1 MKKIFGLGK
10 RKKGLSPSASETGS
24 VISRYELKDKDLGK
38 LHKAAASGDL
48 EKLKRLLK
56 KGDVNQLDKQNRT
69 PLHLACAN
77 GHSDVVFFLL
87 QNNFVKLNLCDND
100 NRSPLMK
107 AVQCQQEACVKA
119 LLEHKADPTL
129 VDSNGLTA
137 LHQAALIPS
146 CPIAQL
152 LLRHN
157 AHIDAENK
165 DGNTPLLLAM
175 SSGDLTMVELLLRH
189 GANVDSR
196 NHARRTPLM
205 IAASNGEN
213 EIVKLLLEHGADVSC
228 KDDKGW
234 SAEDHAV
241 IHGHHACSHLIGEQG
256 VRAAQS
262 RVSVGSMGRGPVL
275 PELGAAA
282 RLGIPALNKA
292 GEDASNTETLSR
304 TGATAEEAAGSW
316 CSSDDEDVL
325 DFSPKKPL
333 KPDLSKLLS
342 VSQRLESEG
351 SSDPYPVPDQEFAGE
366 SGDERNVSA
375 RPLPRASPPS
385 SYSRVPRPSSPSPR
399 LDPFAR
405 PGRLKAAD
413 DEDDE
418 EEDEEEEAAGSCS
431 DESLHSGSPCALGP
445 PGPEKHGTRS
455 PHAARRDLMA
465 ALGLEEEDGGEDAA
479 EDADGEAAGTG
490 EDEDK
495 EDDEEE
501 DDGQEHGRWS
511 PSDSEFSEAVSDKKE
526 VRPLQKPPGQE
537 TSSKPLSVLSG
548 SKPNVID
555 DLGLDDADDLEDAS
569 EWDSMD
575 SRSEASHD
583 AGPSPLK
590 PPRAQTA
597 EQKGF
602 HAARDAAEPS
612 QLAPP
617 SVRGDTRSRASHPVQ
632 EPSGSGSGGGVDVE
646 AAPRGAAG
654 KSRDARAAGSA
665 DAVGGGHAP
674 ASPREPR
681 PPADLE
687 QAASASSS
695 KPPSRFAGALGSAA
709 GRRASL
715 VLTPSKPTAESEPSL
730 SVESSPLKIVR
741 RESSDLSSLSAERVG
756 GAAAGSGP
764 RTLPSVQTA
773 ALVNTSNNNNNSS
786 SSSNLFSSAYIEHPS
801 KIEDK
806 SKVAFDEIGSPGVD
820 PDEDLCE
827 TFSSGGTSQREELD
841 VEAITDHRDV
851 SKVDL
856 APVSKGVD
864 DESDEPAL
872 EDNEQSVVHEVD
884 DTQSL
889 ESGGPEGAGAEDD
902 GANESRAA
910 FDEQADGRTRDGRE
924 KPKTGS
930 DENAADTGAA
940 ALPRGDE
947 KATDSSNPQFTKM
960 TRVRTAEG
968 IAALP
973 ADDQSDVGLRRT
985 SSAGETAR
993 RGGGGDDDGFVREDT
1008 VALSTRHGGN
1018 DSCADAITSDRPD
1031 KAAGDAAVRRDFQ
1044 NGPASLSAQTSGPKP
1059 SEIEQQGPRHGLPAA
1074 RHEEHQHRSGRRA
1087 IGGGGGGVR
1096 GLPSRPLSDSLA
1108 PTKRHTAAPKER
1120 TARNGIESD
1129 DIKAGLPAGL
1139 DVLTESSDTED
1150 SEGAVIGSLPSFS
1163 NPILQGLSIADPA
1176 QYARLQAWVFQA
1188 QRGLEWEKNRYCL
1201 LSDKLKQVEAERSA
1215 VQKALSEMTRS
1226 KEGLEEEKV
1235 NLESDLDAL
1244 RDSLQQE
1251 RENGRGVSKLYE
1263 QCQAQLQLKEEQLLL
1278 EEKEKRRAEHNLQS
1292 AQLEKSITEQ
1302 RVQLLSD
1309 HLAELEKKLSEI
1321 QPDLE
1326 NERSLRLQQ
1335 ERVLD
1340 EHLQKQ
1346 QQSQEERERNSA
1358 ACVQGEDLGRPSLA
1372 LDNSKLQEEI
1382 SVLNRDMQRHSAS
1395 FREREELLMN
1405 EKNTLLENLE
1415 ALRRKVSLNEDALQQ
1430 AVQKYNVE
1438 LSSAR
1443 ASADENARRLEQ
1455 ETVGRERALEELET
1469 VRKQLLR
1476 ATSERGD
1483 GLEENDGPGQPEL
1496 QQRRRDATEL
1506 RELLEREALLSQQL
1520 SRTESRC
1527 SELESERHRQSL
1539 ELVEKEHALE
1549 TCRRELGTARQRAE
1563 ELDVALRGEREE
1575 TAKLLVREESQ
1586 KERMV
1591 QAQSDNLLLR
1601 QQLEEASAKVL
1612 QKETVV
1618 TGIQDR
1624 FDDLLSKLQADK
1636 NQREQVLEERNHE
1649 LVASANCLKETMKKL
1664 EDEKSNNED
1673 LLHQR
1678 KQDLADALKKLA
1690 MSEASLDITVNHRT
1704 ALEAEKTQLHNNLE
1718 SQRQQLLDKER
1729 EHVRAEQQ
1737 LQEVQAALQQSRREA
1752 AAHAAS
1758 GHERACSLD
1767 RARRQLQE
1775 LEDKCQRVEAERSR
1789 LEAAVQAHSGNAEAL
1804 RAQLQGSAQDC
1815 KSLEETA
1822 KQLSEEKNA
1831 LEEKLKQIESAML
1844 AASEEKA
1851 PELPES
1857 DARLSQMSTE
1867 RAEVAAKVEAQVH
1880 TYSLDE
1886 ERRRR
1891 LGEVEGKLERK
1902 SRKYADLQE
1911 ECNRMKLQMKALKKE
1926 REQARLSRSEGDRFL
1941 LQADD
1946 PGRHAQEKRLEELT
1960 RQLQATQD
1968 TAQSLQRSNRELEEQ
1983 LRRSKRHLQKQQL
1996 SGSVA
2001 TQAELERHKR
2011 ELHELARTELATKLQ
2026 EVNAFLQS
2034 QAVSQETLE
2043 GLRSMNELHLKRM
2056 MEQKLQEVEAEV
2068 ERLRSNAEESQRVT
2082 EQLQAELK
2090 RYTSLYQEE
2099 LSCRKALSAKLE
2111 SANERLADMSA
2122 QLGSERQRSS
2132 QLMSGRLLDNTALA
2146 TLLPI
2151 ATTGLRQPQGFLHQP
2166 QGLLHQPQGL
2176 YHQPHGRSPGLSQ
2189 SLLSHPADSQN
2200 SGTFKHAY
2208 HTKMQQEMDKIISR
2222 ELCQAH
2228 AELDG
2233 ASQRFSPLGA
2243 AGDPWERDP
2252 VARATSQYVDVLV
2265 DRHRI

>member
-1 MKKIFGLGK
+1 MEEITKSSSMEEITKSAGIAESGMEEFAESGVEEMAESGMEKI
-10 RKKGLSPSASETGS
+10 TGS
-24 VISRYELKDKDLGK
+24 ARIKELAESAGMEESGMEEIAESGIKEIAESGMGRMAESGIGVIAESGIEEIAESGMEEIAESGIEEIADSGMEEIAESEIEEIAESGMEGIAESGKEGMAESAGIEEARGGAQVWQDAPGMSSEELLEMG
-38 LHKAAASGDL
+38 AAS
-48 EKLKRLLK
+48 
-56 KGDVNQLDKQNRT
+56 
-69 PLHLACAN
+69 
-77 GHSDVVFFLL
+77 
-87 QNNFVKLNLCDND
+87 LCDAS
-100 NRSPLMK
+100 R
-107 AVQCQQEACVKA
+107 
-119 LLEHKADPTL
+119 H
-129 VDSNGLTA
+129 
-137 LHQAALIPS
+137 PS
-146 CPIAQL
+146 GTRQ
-152 LLRHN
+152 
-157 AHIDAENK
+157 
-165 DGNTPLLLAM
+165 
-175 SSGDLTMVELLLRH
+175 
-189 GANVDSR
+189 
-196 NHARRTPLM
+196 
-205 IAASNGEN
+205 
-213 EIVKLLLEHGADVSC
+213 
-228 KDDKGW
+228 
-234 SAEDHAV
+234 
-241 IHGHHACSHLIGEQG
+241 
-256 VRAAQS
+256 
-262 RVSVGSMGRGPVL
+262 
-275 PELGAAA
+275 
-282 RLGIPALNKA
+282 
-292 GEDASNTETLSR
+292 
-304 TGATAEEAAGSW
+304 
-316 CSSDDEDVL
+316 
-325 DFSPKKPL
+325 
-333 KPDLSKLLS
+333 
-342 VSQRLESEG
+342 
-351 SSDPYPVPDQEFAGE
+351 
-366 SGDERNVSA
+366 
-375 RPLPRASPPS
+375 
-385 SYSRVPRPSSPSPR
+385 
-399 LDPFAR
+399 
-405 PGRLKAAD
+405 AAD

-418 EEDEEEEAAGSCS
+418 EEDEEEDVAGSCS
-431 DESLHSGSPCALGP
+431 DESLHSGSPRALGP

-455 PHAARRDLMA
+455 PHTARRDLMA

-479 EDADGEAAGTG
+479 EDANGEAAGTG

-526 VRPLQKPPGQE
+526 ARPLQKPPGQE

-548 SKPNVID
+548 NKPNVID

-569 EWDSMD
+569 EWDSMG

-597 EQKGF
+597 EQTGF
-602 HAARDAAEPS
+602 HAGRDAAEPS

-617 SVRGDTRSRASHPVQ
+617 SVRGDTRSHASRPVQ
-632 EPSGSGSGGGVDVE
+632 EPSGSGSGGGGVDGE
-646 AAPRGAAG
+646 AAGT
-654 KSRDARAAGSA
+654 SRDARAAGSA

-709 GRRASL
+709 DRRASL
-715 VLTPSKPTAESEPSL
+715 VLPPSKPTAESEPSL
-730 SVESSPLKIVR
+730 SVESSPLKIVK
-741 RESSDLSSLSAERVG
+741 RERSDLSSLSAERVG

-841 VEAITDHRDV
+841 VEAITDQRDV

-884 DTQSL
+884 DSQSL
-889 ESGGPEGAGAEDD
+889 ESGGPKGAGAEDD

-910 FDEQADGRTRDGRE
+910 FDEQADGRTRDGCE

-930 DENAADTGAA
+930 DENSADTGAA
-940 ALPRGDE
+940 ALPRGGE
-947 KATDSSNPQFTKM
+947 KATDSSNPQLTKM
-960 TRVRTAEG
+960 TRARTAEG

-973 ADDQSDVGLRRT
+973 AEDQSDVGLRRT
-985 SSAGETAR
+985 SSAGESAR

-1008 VALSTRHGGN
+1008 VALSTRDGGN
-1018 DSCADAITSDRPD
+1018 DSCADAVGQSAASPTAARACDEDFASSEKPPSVPTSPPARPPSLPEDSSSLNVKALVQTFNEMLMKSAHKDRPSSGIVFKSKPVDDEQGSACVLASAAAAVEIDTCDAAVNSELAVAVKSLNERRALDKPALRACHPRANDALPSNERGTPCSSAWRSAESNVDCRKQFSEKECRDDIERFNHEVDMLKQAFFHLEKQNIHLKQKITSDRPD

-1044 NGPASLSAQTSGPKP
+1044 NGPASLSAQMSGPKP
-1059 SEIEQQGPRHGLPAA
+1059 SEIEQQVPRHGLPAA
-1074 RHEEHQHRSGRRA
+1074 RHEEHQHQSGRRA
-1087 IGGGGGGVR
+1087 IGGGGGGGVR
-1096 GLPSRPLSDSLA
+1096 GLPLRPLSDSLA
-1108 PTKRHTAAPKER
+1108 PTKRHAAAPKER

-1150 SEGAVIGSLPSFS
+1150 SEGAVIGSLPSSS

-1251 RENGRGVSKLYE
+1251 RENGRGVAKLYE

-1292 AQLEKSITEQ
+1292 AQLEKSMTEQ
-1302 RVQLLSD
+1302 RMQLLSD

-1335 ERVLD
+1335 ERILD

-1415 ALRRKVSLNEDALQQ
+1415 ALRRKVNLNEDALQQ

-1483 GLEENDGPGQPEL
+1483 GLEENGGPGQPEL
-1496 QQRRRDATEL
+1496 QQKRRDDTKL

-1549 TCRRELGTARQRAE
+1549 TCRRELGAARQRAE

-1636 NQREQVLEERNHE
+1636 NQREQVLEERNQE

-1690 MSEASLDITVNHRT
+1690 MSEASLDITVKHRS

-1758 GHERACSLD
+1758 DHERACSLD

-1804 RAQLQGSAQDC
+1804 RTQLQSSAQDC

-1831 LEEKLKQIESAML
+1831 LEEKLKQIGSAML

-1857 DARLSQMSTE
+1857 DARLSQLSTE
-1867 RAEVAAKVEAQVH
+1867 KAEVAAK
-1880 TYSLDE
+1880 LDE

-1960 RQLQATQD
+1960 RQLQAAQD

-2043 GLRSMNELHLKRM
+2043 GLRSMNELHLKRL

-2151 ATTGLRQPQGFLHQP
+2151 ATTGLRQPQG
-2166 QGLLHQPQGL
+2166 LLHQPQGL

-2208 HTKMQQEMDKIISR
+2208 HTKMQQEMDRIISR

>member
-1 MKKIFGLGK
+1 
-10 RKKGLSPSASETGS
+10 
-24 VISRYELKDKDLGK
+24 
-38 LHKAAASGDL
+38 
-48 EKLKRLLK
+48 
-56 KGDVNQLDKQNRT
+56 
-69 PLHLACAN
+69 
-77 GHSDVVFFLL
+77 
-87 QNNFVKLNLCDND
+87 
-100 NRSPLMK
+100 
-107 AVQCQQEACVKA
+107 
-119 LLEHKADPTL
+119 
-129 VDSNGLTA
+129 
-137 LHQAALIPS
+137 
-146 CPIAQL
+146 
-152 LLRHN
+152 
-157 AHIDAENK
+157 
-165 DGNTPLLLAM
+165 
-175 SSGDLTMVELLLRH
+175 
-189 GANVDSR
+189 
-196 NHARRTPLM
+196 
-205 IAASNGEN
+205 
-213 EIVKLLLEHGADVSC
+213 
-228 KDDKGW
+228 
-234 SAEDHAV
+234 
-241 IHGHHACSHLIGEQG
+241 
-256 VRAAQS
+256 
-262 RVSVGSMGRGPVL
+262 MG
-275 PELGAAA
+275 
-282 RLGIPALNKA
+282 
-292 GEDASNTETLSR
+292 
-304 TGATAEEAAGSW
+304 
-316 CSSDDEDVL
+316 
-325 DFSPKKPL
+325 
-333 KPDLSKLLS
+333 
-342 VSQRLESEG
+342 
-351 SSDPYPVPDQEFAGE
+351 
-366 SGDERNVSA
+366 
-375 RPLPRASPPS
+375 
-385 SYSRVPRPSSPSPR
+385 
-399 LDPFAR
+399 
-405 PGRLKAAD
+405 
-413 DEDDE
+413 
-418 EEDEEEEAAGSCS
+418 
-431 DESLHSGSPCALGP
+431 
-445 PGPEKHGTRS
+445 
-455 PHAARRDLMA
+455 
-465 ALGLEEEDGGEDAA
+465 
-479 EDADGEAAGTG
+479 
-490 EDEDK
+490 
-495 EDDEEE
+495 
-501 DDGQEHGRWS
+501 
-511 PSDSEFSEAVSDKKE
+511 
-526 VRPLQKPPGQE
+526 
-537 TSSKPLSVLSG
+537 
-548 SKPNVID
+548 
-555 DLGLDDADDLEDAS
+555 
-569 EWDSMD
+569 

-597 EQKGF
+597 EQTGF
-602 HAARDAAEPS
+602 HAGRDAAEPS

-617 SVRGDTRSRASHPVQ
+617 SVRGDTRSHASRPVQ
-632 EPSGSGSGGGVDVE
+632 EPSGSGSGGGGVDSE
-646 AAPRGAAG
+646 AAGA
-654 KSRDARAAGSA
+654 SRDARAAGSA

-695 KPPSRFAGALGSAA
+695 KPLSRFAGALGSAA
-709 GRRASL
+709 DRRASL
-715 VLTPSKPTAESEPSL
+715 VLPPSKPTAESEPSL
-730 SVESSPLKIVR
+730 SVESSPLKIVK

-764 RTLPSVQTA
+764 RTLPSVQPA

-806 SKVAFDEIGSPGVD
+806 SKDAFVYAFASDEIGSPGVD

-841 VEAITDHRDV
+841 VEAITDQRDV

-884 DTQSL
+884 DSQSL
-889 ESGGPEGAGAEDD
+889 ESGGPKGAGAEDD

-910 FDEQADGRTRDGRE
+910 FDEQADGRTRDGCE

-930 DENAADTGAA
+930 DENSADTGAA
-940 ALPRGDE
+940 ALPRGGE
-947 KATDSSNPQFTKM
+947 KATDSSNPQLTKM
-960 TRVRTAEG
+960 TRARTAEG

-973 ADDQSDVGLRRT
+973 AEDQSDVGLRRT

-993 RGGGGDDDGFVREDT
+993 RGGGDDDGFVREDT
-1008 VALSTRHGGN
+1008 VALSTRDGGN

-1044 NGPASLSAQTSGPKP
+1044 NGPASLSAQMSGPKP
-1059 SEIEQQGPRHGLPAA
+1059 SEIEQQVPRHGLPAA
-1074 RHEEHQHRSGRRA
+1074 RHEEHQHQSGRRA
-1087 IGGGGGGVR
+1087 IGGGGGGGVR
-1096 GLPSRPLSDSLA
+1096 GLPLRPLSDSLA
-1108 PTKRHTAAPKER
+1108 PTKRHAAAPKER

-1150 SEGAVIGSLPSFS
+1150 SEGAVIGSLPSSS

-1251 RENGRGVSKLYE
+1251 RENGRGVAKLYE

-1292 AQLEKSITEQ
+1292 AQLEKSMTEQ
-1302 RVQLLSD
+1302 RMQLLSD

-1335 ERVLD
+1335 ERILD

-1415 ALRRKVSLNEDALQQ
+1415 ALRRKVNLNEDALQQ

-1483 GLEENDGPGQPEL
+1483 GLEENGGPGQPEL
-1496 QQRRRDATEL
+1496 QQKRRDDTKL

-1549 TCRRELGTARQRAE
+1549 TCRRELGAARQRAE

-1636 NQREQVLEERNHE
+1636 NQREQVLEERNQE

-1690 MSEASLDITVNHRT
+1690 MSEASLDITVKHRS

-1737 LQEVQAALQQSRREA
+1737 LQEVQAALQQSRA
-1752 AAHAAS
+1752 
-1758 GHERACSLD
+1758 GGGG
-1767 RARRQLQE
+1767 AR
-1775 LEDKCQRVEAERSR
+1775 CQ
-1789 LEAAVQAHSGNAEAL
+1789 
-1804 RAQLQGSAQDC
+1804 
-1815 KSLEETA
+1815 
-1822 KQLSEEKNA
+1822 
-1831 LEEKLKQIESAML
+1831 
-1844 AASEEKA
+1844 
-1851 PELPES
+1851 
-1857 DARLSQMSTE
+1857 
-1867 RAEVAAKVEAQVH
+1867 
-1880 TYSLDE
+1880 
-1886 ERRRR
+1886 
-1891 LGEVEGKLERK
+1891 
-1902 SRKYADLQE
+1902 
-1911 ECNRMKLQMKALKKE
+1911 
-1926 REQARLSRSEGDRFL
+1926 
-1941 LQADD
+1941 
-1946 PGRHAQEKRLEELT
+1946 
-1960 RQLQATQD
+1960 
-1968 TAQSLQRSNRELEEQ
+1968 
-1983 LRRSKRHLQKQQL
+1983 
-1996 SGSVA
+1996 
-2001 TQAELERHKR
+2001 
-2011 ELHELARTELATKLQ
+2011 
-2026 EVNAFLQS
+2026 
-2034 QAVSQETLE
+2034 
-2043 GLRSMNELHLKRM
+2043 
-2056 MEQKLQEVEAEV
+2056 
-2068 ERLRSNAEESQRVT
+2068 
-2082 EQLQAELK
+2082 
-2090 RYTSLYQEE
+2090 
-2099 LSCRKALSAKLE
+2099 
-2111 SANERLADMSA
+2111 
-2122 QLGSERQRSS
+2122 
-2132 QLMSGRLLDNTALA
+2132 
-2146 TLLPI
+2146 
-2151 ATTGLRQPQGFLHQP
+2151 
-2166 QGLLHQPQGL
+2166 
-2176 YHQPHGRSPGLSQ
+2176 
-2189 SLLSHPADSQN
+2189 
-2200 SGTFKHAY
+2200 
-2208 HTKMQQEMDKIISR
+2208 
-2222 ELCQAH
+2222 
-2228 AELDG
+2228 
-2233 ASQRFSPLGA
+2233 
-2243 AGDPWERDP
+2243 
-2252 VARATSQYVDVLV
+2252 
-2265 DRHRI
+2265 

>member
-841 VEAITDHRDV
+841 VEAITDHR
-851 SKVDL
+851 
-856 APVSKGVD
+856 
-864 DESDEPAL
+864 
-872 EDNEQSVVHEVD
+872 
-884 DTQSL
+884 
-889 ESGGPEGAGAEDD
+889 
-902 GANESRAA
+902 
-910 FDEQADGRTRDGRE
+910 
-924 KPKTGS
+924 
-930 DENAADTGAA
+930 
-940 ALPRGDE
+940 
-947 KATDSSNPQFTKM
+947 
-960 TRVRTAEG
+960 
-968 IAALP
+968 
-973 ADDQSDVGLRRT
+973 
-985 SSAGETAR
+985 
-993 RGGGGDDDGFVREDT
+993 
-1008 VALSTRHGGN
+1008 
-1018 DSCADAITSDRPD
+1018 ITSDRPD

>member
-48 EKLKRLLK
+48 DKLKRLLK

-77 GHSDVVFFLL
+77 GHSDVVLFLL

-107 AVQCQQEACVKA
+107 AVQCQQEVCVKA

-196 NHARRTPLM
+196 NRARRTPLM

-262 RVSVGSMGRGPVL
+262 QLSVGSTGRGPVL

-292 GEDASNTETLSR
+292 GEDASHTETLSR
-304 TGATAEEAAGSW
+304 TGPTAEEAAGSW

-351 SSDPYPVPDQEFAGE
+351 SSNPYPVPDQEFSGE
-366 SGDERNVSA
+366 SGDERKVSA

-405 PGRLKAAD
+405 PRHGHLKAAD

-418 EEDEEEEAAGSCS
+418 EEEEWEEEDAAGSCS
-431 DESLHSGSPCALGP
+431 DESLHSGSPRALGP
-445 PGPEKHGTRS
+445 PGPGKHGTRS

-465 ALGLEEEDGGEDAA
+465 ALGLEEEDAEDGGEDAA

-526 VRPLQKPPGQE
+526 ARPLQKPPGQE
-537 TSSKPLSVLSG
+537 TSSKPLTVLSG
-548 SKPNVID
+548 NKPNVID

-569 EWDSMD
+569 EWDSMG

-597 EQKGF
+597 ELKGF
-602 HAARDAAEPS
+602 HAGRDAGEPS
-612 QLAPP
+612 QLARR
-617 SVRGDTRSRASHPVQ
+617 SNHGDTRSNASRPVQ
-632 EPSGSGSGGGVDVE
+632 EPSGSGSGGSGGDGVGSE

-654 KSRDARAAGSA
+654 TTRDARAAGSA
-665 DAVGGGHAP
+665 GAVGGGHAP

-687 QAASASSS
+687 QAALASSS

-715 VLTPSKPTAESEPSL
+715 VLPPGKPTAESEPSQ
-730 SVESSPLKIVR
+730 SVEICPLKIAK
-741 RESSDLSSLSAERVG
+741 RESSDLSSLSAVKVG

-841 VEAITDHRDV
+841 VEAITDQ
-851 SKVDL
+851 K
-856 APVSKGVD
+856 
-864 DESDEPAL
+864 
-872 EDNEQSVVHEVD
+872 
-884 DTQSL
+884 
-889 ESGGPEGAGAEDD
+889 
-902 GANESRAA
+902 
-910 FDEQADGRTRDGRE
+910 
-924 KPKTGS
+924 
-930 DENAADTGAA
+930 
-940 ALPRGDE
+940 
-947 KATDSSNPQFTKM
+947 
-960 TRVRTAEG
+960 
-968 IAALP
+968 
-973 ADDQSDVGLRRT
+973 
-985 SSAGETAR
+985 
-993 RGGGGDDDGFVREDT
+993 
-1008 VALSTRHGGN
+1008 
-1018 DSCADAITSDRPD
+1018 ITSDRPG

-1059 SEIEQQGPRHGLPAA
+1059 SEIEQGPRHGLAVGRHA
-1074 RHEEHQHRSGRRA
+1074 RDVEQIPEEHQHRSGRRA
-1087 IGGGGGGVR
+1087 IGSDGGVR
-1096 GLPSRPLSDSLA
+1096 SPPPRPLSDSLA
-1108 PTKRHTAAPKER
+1108 PTKRHTAASKER
-1120 TARNGIESD
+1120 TARIGVESN
-1129 DIKAGLPAGL
+1129 DIKTGLAAGL
-1139 DVLTESSDTED
+1139 DELTESSDTED
-1150 SEGAVIGSLPSFS
+1150 SEGAVIGSLPSSS

-1188 QRGLEWEKNRYCL
+1188 QRGLEWEKDRYCL
-1201 LSDKLKQVEAERSA
+1201 LSDKLKQVETERSA
-1215 VQKALSEMTRS
+1215 VKKALSEMTRS

-1251 RENGRGVSKLYE
+1251 RENGRGVATLYE
-1263 QCQAQLQLKEEQLLL
+1263 KCQAQLQLKEEQLLL
-1278 EEKEKRRAEHNLQS
+1278 EEKDKRHAEHSLQS
-1292 AQLEKSITEQ
+1292 VQLEKSIAEQ
-1302 RVQLLSD
+1302 RMQL
-1309 HLAELEKKLSEI
+1309 LEKKLSEI

-1326 NERSLRLQQ
+1326 NERKLRLQQ
-1335 ERVLD
+1335 ERILD

-1346 QQSQEERERNSA
+1346 QQSHEERENNS
-1358 ACVQGEDLGRPSLA
+1358 GEELGRPSLA

-1382 SVLNRDMQRHSAS
+1382 SVLNRDMQRQSAS

-1415 ALRRKVSLNEDALQQ
+1415 ALRRKVNLNEDALQQ

-1438 LSSAR
+1438 LSNAK
-1443 ASADENARRLEQ
+1443 AAAEENARRLEQ

-1483 GLEENDGPGQPEL
+1483 GLEENGGPGQPERR
-1496 QQRRRDATEL
+1496 QRRRDATEL
-1506 RELLEREALLSQQL
+1506 QELLEREGLLSQQL

-1539 ELVEKEHALE
+1539 ELVEKDHALE
-1549 TCRRELGTARQRAE
+1549 TCRRELGAARQRAE
-1563 ELDVALRGEREE
+1563 ELDVALRGGREE

-1601 QQLEEASAKVL
+1601 QQLQEASAKVL
-1612 QKETVV
+1612 QKEAVV

-1636 NQREQVLEERNHE
+1636 NQREQVLEERNQE
-1649 LVASANCLKETMKKL
+1649 LVASAICLKETLKKL
-1664 EDEKSNNED
+1664 EDEKNNNED

-1690 MSEASLDITVNHRT
+1690 MSEASLDFTVNHRT
-1704 ALEAEKTQLHNNLE
+1704 ALEAEKSQLHNNLE
-1718 SQRQQLLDKER
+1718 SQRQQLLEKER
-1729 EHVRAEQQ
+1729 EHVRVEQQ
-1737 LQEVQAALQQSRREA
+1737 LQQVQAALQQSRREA

-1758 GHERACSLD
+1758 DHEHACSLD

-1775 LEDKCQRVEAERSR
+1775 LEDKCQRVEGERSQ
-1789 LEAAVQAHSGNAEAL
+1789 LEAAVQAHSGTAEAL
-1804 RAQLQGSAQDC
+1804 RAQLQRSAQDC
-1815 KSLEETA
+1815 KSLEETV

-1844 AASEEKA
+1844 AASAEKA

-1857 DARLSQMSTE
+1857 DARLSQLSTE
-1867 RAEVAAKVEAQVH
+1867 KAEVAAK
-1880 TYSLDE
+1880 LDE
-1886 ERRRR
+1886 ERRR
-1891 LGEVEGKLERK
+1891 LGEVEGRLEHK

-1911 ECNRMKLQMKALKKE
+1911 ECNRMKLQIKALKKE

-1941 LQADD
+1941 LQGDD

-1960 RQLQATQD
+1960 RQLQAAHD

-2011 ELHELARTELATKLQ
+2011 ELHELARTELASKLQ
-2026 EVNAFLQS
+2026 EVNTFLQS

-2043 GLRSMNELHLKRM
+2043 GLRSMNELHLKRL
-2056 MEQKLQEVEAEV
+2056 MEQKLQELEAEV
-2068 ERLRSNAEESQRVT
+2068 ERLRSNAEESQRAT
-2082 EQLQAELK
+2082 EHLQAELR

-2122 QLGSERQRSS
+2122 HLGSERQRSS

-2146 TLLPI
+2146 ALLPI
-2151 ATTGLRQPQGFLHQP
+2151 ATTGLRQP

-2176 YHQPHGRSPGLSQ
+2176 YHQPQGRPPGLSQ
-2189 SLLSHPADSQN
+2189 SLLSYPADSQN

-2208 HTKMQQEMDKIISR
+2208 HTKMQQEMDKIFSR

-2243 AGDPWERDP
+2243 AGDAWERDP